1 MMRAK
6 LWAFQARYSPYLFVS
21 PFVILFCTFLIY
33 PLGRSFM
40 LGFYKTAGPRNQ
52 LFIGFQNYHFL
63 FQDILFWIAVGNTTL
78 YVIMF
83 LSIQIPLSLGLAM
96 LLNSKLVHARSFF
109 RFAFFSTHL
118 VGQVFVAVMFAQI
131 LSVRG
136 GLVNGLISLVS
147 GRMVQINWL
156 GDPYLARVSLVIA
169 SLWLSVGFAM
179 IYFLA
184 ALQAVDQDLYEAA
197 EVDGA
202 GKWSRFVH
210 ITIPG
215 IKPVL
220 LFMIL
225 VGIIGAFQLFELP
238 WVLFQQS
245 AGPANA
251 GLTIVTYLYVT
262 AFQAGD
268 LGYASSI
275 GWMLVLIVLMI
286 VGTFRVLGFGREI

>member
-1 MMRAK
+1 
-6 LWAFQARYSPYLFVS
+6 
-21 PFVILFCTFLIY
+21 
-33 PLGRSFM
+33 
-40 LGFYKTAGPRNQ
+40 
-52 LFIGFQNYHFL
+52 
-63 FQDILFWIAVGNTTL
+63 
-78 YVIMF
+78 VIMF
-83 LSIQIPLSLGLAM
+83 LSIQIPASLGLAI
-96 LLNSKLVHARSFF
+96 LLNSKLVRAKSFF

-136 GLVNGLISLVS
+136 GLVNGLLSLVV
-147 GRMVQINWL
+147 GHTVQINWI

-202 GKWSRFVH
+202 GKWSRFIH

-215 IKPVL
+215 IRPVL

-245 AGPANA
+245 TGPANA
-251 GLTIVTYLYVT
+251 GLTIVSYLYVT
-262 AFQAGD
+262 AFQGGD

-286 VGTFRVLGFGREI
+286 VGTFRVFGFGRDV

>member
-33 PLGRSFM
+33 PLCRSFM
-40 LGFYKTAGPRNQ
+40 LAFYKTAGPRNQ
-52 LFIGFQNYHFL
+52 LFIGLQNFQFL
-63 FQDILFWIAVGNTTL
+63 LQDQLFWIAVGNTTL

-83 LSIQIPLSLGLAM
+83 LSIQIPASLGLAI
-96 LLNSKLVHARSFF
+96 LLNSKLVRAKSFF

-136 GLVNGLISLVS
+136 GLLNGLLSLLVGS
-147 GRMVQINWL
+147 QVQINWI
-156 GDPYLARVSLVIA
+156 GDPYLARISLVIA
-169 SLWLSVGFAM
+169 SLWLAVGFGM

-220 LFMIL
+220 MFLIL
-225 VGIIGAFQLFELP
+225 IGMIGAFQLFELP
-238 WVLFQQS
+238 WVLFQQTS
-245 AGPANA
+245 GPANA
-251 GLTIVTYLYVT
+251 GLTIVSYLYIT
-262 AFQAGD
+262 AFQGGD

-286 VGTFRVLGFGREI
+286 IGTFRLIGFGREG

>member
-6 LWAFQARYSPYLFVS
+6 LWTLQARYSPYLFVS

-52 LFIGFQNYHFL
+52 LFIGFDNYKFL
-63 FQDILFWIAVGNTTL
+63 FQDVLFWVAVGNTTL

-83 LSIQIPLSLGLAM
+83 LSIQIPLSLGLAI

-136 GLVNGLISLVS
+136 GLVNGLLSLVV
-147 GRMVQINWL
+147 GHTVQINWI

-202 GKWSRFVH
+202 GKWSRFIH

-220 LFMIL
+220 MFMIL

-268 LGYASSI
+268 LGYASAI

-286 VGTFRVLGFGREI
+286 VGTFRVFGFGRDV